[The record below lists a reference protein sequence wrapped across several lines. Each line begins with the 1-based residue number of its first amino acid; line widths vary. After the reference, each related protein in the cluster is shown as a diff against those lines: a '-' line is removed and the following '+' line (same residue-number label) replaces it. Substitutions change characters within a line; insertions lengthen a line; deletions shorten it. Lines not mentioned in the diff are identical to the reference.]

1 MSLWQRI
8 FGSQSGNNI
17 PAIEEV
23 MQKLKQTEMM
33 LEKKQE
39 YLDMKY
45 DDENAIARKHA
56 RTSKRLALQ
65 ALKRR
70 KRVEERLRKI
80 DGALTILEFQRE
92 ALENVETNT
101 ELFKILNY
109 TARGTLRDAQQALDT
124 EDFHDTND
132 AIHEQTEISKEISE
146 AVCGVGSNQ
155 DFDDDNGD
163 DDDELRA
170 ELEAIG
176 QEVPYYELFGMEC
189 LSMGLPDFQSNE
201 GRAVTKKK
209 VSGPWSM

>member
-1 MSLWQRI
+1 M
-8 FGSQSGNNI
+8 
-17 PAIEEV
+17 PVMEEV

-39 YLDMKY
+39 NLDMKY
-45 DDENAIARKHA
+45 DVENATARKHA
-56 RTSKRLALQ
+56 RTNKRLVLR

-70 KRVEERLRKI
+70 KRVEEQLRKI
-80 DGALTILEFQRE
+80 DKVLTILEFQRE
-92 ALENVETNT
+92 ALENVETNA

-109 TARGTLRDAQQALDT
+109 TVSGTALRDAQQALDM
-124 EDFHDTND
+124 EDFHDTID

-176 QEVPYYELFGMEC
+176 QEAPYYELFGMEC
-189 LSMGLPDFQSNE
+189 LSMGLPDFPSNA